1 MFRALLVSGMTM
13 WAALAAGCATKEPVM
28 MYNPQTREIARCAE
42 GRRSFMDG
50 EGYRA
55 QDDCIADYEKQG
67 FQRMAPPAPAGTTPA
82 GTR

>member
-1 MFRALLVSGMTM
+1 MTRPARTRLPLAVM
-13 WAALAAGCATKEPVM
+13 ALAVATVGCAIKEPVM

-42 GRRSFMDG
+42 ARRSFVDG

-67 FQRMAPPAPAGTTPA
+67 YQRMSPAAPAA
-82 GTR
+82 TR

>member
-1 MFRALLVSGMTM
+1 VTRRR
-13 WAALAAGCATKEPVM
+13 LAGIILAVVMAGCATKDPVM
-28 MYNPQTREIARCAE
+28 MYNPQTREITRCVEA
-42 GRRSFMDG
+42 RRSFMAG

-67 FQRMAPPAPAGTTPA
+67 FQRMSPTPA

>member
-1 MFRALLVSGMTM
+1 MI
-13 WAALAAGCATKEPVM
+13 LAVVVTGCATKEPVM

-42 GRRSFMDG
+42 ARRSFMDG

-67 FQRMAPPAPAGTTPA
+67 FQRMSAPDPAGTAPAGS
-82 GTR
+82 R